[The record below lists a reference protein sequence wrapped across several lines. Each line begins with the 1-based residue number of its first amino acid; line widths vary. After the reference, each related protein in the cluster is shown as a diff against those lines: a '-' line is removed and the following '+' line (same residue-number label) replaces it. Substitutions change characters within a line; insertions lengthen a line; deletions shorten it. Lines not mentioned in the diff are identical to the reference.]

1 MRIGVTVWG
10 NIISPVF
17 DAANTLLVADMNA
30 GRIAHQERMQL
41 YPGSPAHQVETLRQ
55 AGIQVLICGAVS
67 EVPANMIE
75 GAGIRLIPFITGQ
88 VDEVLQ
94 AYARRQLPAPGFMM
108 PGCGSRRR
116 RRRRGRKR

>member
-17 DAANTLLVADMNA
+17 DVASTLLVADVHA
-30 GRIAHQERMQL
+30 GRIVHQERMRL
-41 YPGSPAHQVETLRQ
+41 YPGSPVHQVETLRQ
-55 AGIQVLICGAVS
+55 AGVQVLICGAVS

-88 VDEVLQ
+88 VDDILQ
-94 AYARRQLPAPGFMM
+94 AYLRRELPAPGYMM

-116 RRRRGRKR
+116 RRRRRRNR